1 MRRFIAALFL
11 VCAFSRTKVVYGS
24 GSDPLPQID
33 TSNFLPVVRTQIEQA
48 AATARAHP
56 DDPQAVGMLAMTLH
70 AYQQYRA
77 AALAYS
83 RAHQL
88 DPRKF
93 DWLYLSGAARMELGD
108 IDAARELLQ
117 SAAALEPGNL
127 ATQLRLAQAL
137 RGLNRHTE
145 AAALYKQIL
154 EKHPENPQA
163 WYGLG
168 RIQAAQGDHAAA
180 AESYAQAC
188 QLFPDYGAA
197 HFAAAQELRILGK
210 PDAARQQM
218 NAYTA
223 HPATEPLLDDPL
235 FARIAALNHGPQ
247 VHMQR
252 AAEFEKAGKFE
263 DAINEEKAALRAD
276 ATNVQAHVNLISL
289 YGRMGDSG
297 NAKQHFDEAIHLDP
311 NRADAWY
318 NLGVLLLSERN
329 VAESEKAFRRALE
342 INPDYAEAHYDLGVI
357 CEQQVRLD
365 DAAREFGAAVSARPD
380 YPEARFRLGRIFVN
394 RQNYDA
400 AIYQFAHALEPESDH
415 TPTYLY
421 ALAATYA
428 RAGRRP
434 EALQF
439 FEKAREAAR
448 ALGQE
453 QLLASI
459 ERDLRNF
466 SSQR

>member
-1 MRRFIAALFL
+1 M
-11 VCAFSRTKVVYGS
+11 
-24 GSDPLPQID
+24 
-33 TSNFLPVVRTQIEQA
+33 
-48 AATARAHP
+48 ATARAHP
-56 DDPQAVGMLAMTLH
+56 DDPEAVGALAMTLH
-70 AYQQYRA
+70 AYQQYEA
-77 AALAYS
+77 ATLAYS
-83 RAHQL
+83 RAHKL
-88 DPRKF
+88 DPQKF

-108 IDAARELLQ
+108 LDAARELLQ
-117 SAAALEPGNL
+117 SAVPIKPDNL
-127 ATQLRLAQAL
+127 ATQLRLSQAL
-137 RGLNRHTE
+137 TRLNRYTD

-154 EKHPENPQA
+154 AKHPENPQA

-168 RIQAAQGDHAAA
+168 RTQAAQGDHAGAS
-180 AESYAQAC
+180 ESYAKAC
-188 QLFPDYGAA
+188 SLFPDYGAA
-197 HFAAAQELRILGK
+197 HFAAAQELRILGR

-223 HPATEPLLDDPL
+223 YPTTEPFLDDPL
-235 FARIAALNHGPQ
+235 FARIVALNHGPQ

-252 AAEFEKAGKFE
+252 AAELEKAGKFE
-263 DAINEEKAALRAD
+263 DAINEEKAALAAD

-289 YGRMGDSG
+289 YGRIGDSV
-297 NAKQHFDEAIHLDP
+297 NAKQHFDEAIYLDP

-318 NLGVLLLSERN
+318 NFGVLLLSERN
-329 VAESEKAFRRALE
+329 IAESEKAFRRALE
-342 INPDYAEAHYDLGVI
+342 TNPDYAEAHYNLGVI

-365 DAAREFGAAVSARPD
+365 DAAREFGAAIAARPD
-380 YPEARFRLGRIFVN
+380 YPEARFRLGRILVN
-394 RQNYDA
+394 QQKYDA
-400 AIYQFAHALEPESDH
+400 AIYQFAHALEPESER

-439 FEKAREAAR
+439 FEKARDGAR

-459 ERDLRNF
+459 ERDLKSF
-466 SSQR
+466 SGEQ